1 MSQLMFSKSK
11 VSNNSY
17 RRIYTGQETRKF
29 ALVVEGGGMRTIFAA
44 GVLDSF
50 HENNFDPF
58 TLYLGVSA
66 GSMSLASHLAGQ
78 YLRNYRVFM
87 HCATSGAFI
96 SSLNYLRGGHY
107 INLDWLTTKCL
118 KKHPLDTLAT
128 MKNLADNGKKFIVVC
143 TNTET
148 GQPDYLYP
156 NANNIFNILTGSCC
170 VPLLYRDPVYLA
182 GIRVI
187 DGGIG
192 DPIPVKKA
200 YLEGATDI
208 VIIRSRIR
216 SYRETK
222 DSFEKKLGCFLY
234 RHLPKLQQSILN
246 LASTYNEGIAF
257 IDNPPPGVTTFQIAP
272 QQQLK
277 SSMTTTNIKTL
288 EHDYLLGKN
297 LGNKFIMDWQ
307 TLDLGK
313 KSNEMVKLRS
323 NDYAN
328 NGIN

>member
-1 MSQLMFSKSK
+1 MSQLTFSKQKISSNIYQTSK
-11 VSNNSY
+11 N
-17 RRIYTGQETRKF
+17 TKKF

-66 GSMSLASHLAGQ
+66 GSLSLASHLAGQ
-78 YLRNYRVFM
+78 YLRNYRVLM

-96 SSLNYLRGGHY
+96 SSWNYLRGGHY

-118 KKHPLDTLAT
+118 KKHPLDTLDA
-128 MKNLADNGKKFIVVC
+128 MKNIADNGKKFIVVC

-148 GQPDYLYP
+148 GQPDYFYP
-156 NANNIFNILTGSCC
+156 NANNILNILTGSCC
-170 VPLLYRDPVYLA
+170 IPLLYRNPVYLS

-192 DPIPVKKA
+192 DPIPVQKA

-216 SYRETK
+216 SYREAK
-222 DSFEKKLGCFLY
+222 DSLEIKLGSFLY
-234 RHLPKLQQSILN
+234 RHHPKLQQSILN
-246 LASTYNEGIAF
+246 LANTYNDSIEF
-257 IDNPPPGVTTFQIAP
+257 IENPPPGVATFQIAP
-272 QQQLK
+272 KQQLK
-277 SSMTTTNIKTL
+277 SGMATTNTKTL
-288 EHDYLLGKN
+288 EHDYLLGKK

-307 TLDLGK
+307 TT
-313 KSNEMVKLRS
+313 
-323 NDYAN
+323 Y
-328 NGIN
+328 

>member
-1 MSQLMFSKSK
+1 MSQLSLSKTK
-11 VSNNSY
+11 VSNNFYPSN
-17 RRIYTGQETRKF
+17 YTSKNTRKF

-66 GSMSLASHLAGQ
+66 GSLSLASHLAGQ

-96 SSLNYLRGGHY
+96 SSWNYLRGGHY

-118 KKHPLDTLAT
+118 KQHPLDILST
-128 MKNLADNGKKFIVVC
+128 MRNLTDNGKKFIVVC

-148 GQPDYLYP
+148 GQPDYFYP

-170 VPLLYRDPVYLA
+170 IPLLYRNPVYLS

-192 DPIPVKKA
+192 DPMPVRKA

-222 DSFEKKLGCFLY
+222 DSLEIKLGCYIY
-234 RHLPKLQQSILN
+234 RQHPKLKQAILN
-246 LASTYNEGIAF
+246 LASSYNDSIGF
-257 IDNPPPGVTTFQIAP
+257 IENPPPGVTTFQIAP
-272 QQQLK
+272 LQQLK
-277 SSMTTTNIKTL
+277 SSIASTNTKTL
-288 EHDYLLGKN
+288 EHDYLLSKELGK
-297 LGNKFIMDWQ
+297 KFIMESQ
-307 TLDLGK
+307 KNTHLFL
-313 KSNEMVKLRS
+313 
-323 NDYAN
+323 
-328 NGIN
+328 